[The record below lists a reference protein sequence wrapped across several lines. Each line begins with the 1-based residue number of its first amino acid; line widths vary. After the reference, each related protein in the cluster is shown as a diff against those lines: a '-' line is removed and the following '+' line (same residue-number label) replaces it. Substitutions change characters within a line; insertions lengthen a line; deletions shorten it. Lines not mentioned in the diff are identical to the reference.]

1 MEDKDVSRTRRYT
14 LSGSAQRPPFSPLSP
29 VHRSCIAPE
38 EGCREGEGRWNSE
51 AQETQPAE
59 ARTGGDLSALE
70 QEEWVKVS
78 WKKGECR
85 EEIKLIAEA
94 SGLAFDDARIV
105 ALRLYN
111 HFNWL
116 LQLQERSEQL
126 LVVIGR
132 ERRLFLTLVRNE
144 ALALSQASAT
154 HKAMAGR
161 DEAAK
166 TGSYGAAEGG
176 GCDTTKEQFNR
187 YVKGMCVVCNEGSFD
202 QVLDLLFRAYSTAR
216 DDCTITRNEMAAI
229 LSKHVV
235 YEDSEGLY
243 LKFFWCVAVN
253 NMRSSFAE
261 TPWEREPMDIT
272 HSSSSADCPNVRR
285 HQTLTCAKTCAKPQ
299 QDPTEE
305 KDRVYRWLKRQ
316 FVHLAPTTSRTTN
329 LGTATTMIAS
339 SGHVA
344 AAGKYQEGG
353 GCVSWDSARE
363 LLRRGPQRLM
373 DSLAVD
379 LPCLSKDL
387 WSADLVDL
395 GRTNLMSSLQ

>member
-1 MEDKDVSRTRRYT
+1 MEDSEVCPASKLSGTRRCT
-14 LSGSAQRPPFSPLSP
+14 LAGSTQRPPFSPLSP
-29 VHRSCIAPE
+29 VHHSCTAPE
-38 EGCREGEGRWNSE
+38 EACREGEKRRKSE
-51 AQETQPAE
+51 AQETPQVE

-70 QEEWVKVS
+70 HEEWVKVS

-116 LQLQERSEQL
+116 PQLQERSEQL
-126 LVVIGR
+126 LAVVGR
-132 ERRLFLTLVRNE
+132 ERRLSLTLVRNE
-144 ALALSQASAT
+144 ALVTPQAPT
-154 HKAMAGR
+154 TQRAMAGR
-161 DEAAK
+161 VETAK
-166 TGSYGAAEGG
+166 TAAEGG

-235 YEDSEGLY
+235 YEDSE
-243 LKFFWCVAVN
+243 
-253 NMRSSFAE
+253 
-261 TPWEREPMDIT
+261 
-272 HSSSSADCPNVRR
+272 
-285 HQTLTCAKTCAKPQ
+285 
-299 QDPTEE
+299 DPTEE

-316 FVHLAPTTSRTTN
+316 FLHLAPTASRTANVGTSSNTN
-329 LGTATTMIAS
+329 TS
-339 SGHVA
+339 SCDVA
-344 AAGKYQEGG
+344 GRHQDGG
-353 GCVSWDSARE
+353 GCISWDSARE
-363 LLRRGPQRLM
+363 LLRRGPQRLV
-373 DSLAVD
+373 DSLVVD

>member
-1 MEDKDVSRTRRYT
+1 MEETSVPPAYQPAGTRRYI
-14 LSGSAQRPPFSPLSP
+14 LAGSAQRLPFSPLSP
-29 VHRSCIAPE
+29 VHHSCTAPE
-38 EGCREGEGRWNSE
+38 EGCREGEGRWKSE
-51 AQETQPAE
+51 AQETPLAE

-116 LQLQERSEQL
+116 PQLQERSEQL
-126 LVVIGR
+126 LAVVGR
-132 ERRLFLTLVRNE
+132 ERRLSLTLVRTE
-144 ALALSQASAT
+144 AFALSQASAT
-154 HKAMAGR
+154 QKPMTGR
-161 DEAAK
+161 HEAAK
-166 TGSYGAAEGG
+166 KGSYGAAEGG

-235 YEDSEGLY
+235 YEDSE
-243 LKFFWCVAVN
+243 
-253 NMRSSFAE
+253 
-261 TPWEREPMDIT
+261 
-272 HSSSSADCPNVRR
+272 
-285 HQTLTCAKTCAKPQ
+285 
-299 QDPTEE
+299 DPTEE

-316 FVHLAPTTSRTTN
+316 FVHLAPMASRTTN
-329 LGTATTMIAS
+329 LGTATTTITS
-339 SGHVA
+339 SGDVA
-344 AAGKYQEGG
+344 AAGRYQDGG
-353 GCVSWDSARE
+353 GCIGWDSARE
-363 LLRRGPQRLM
+363 LLRRGPQRLA
-373 DSLAVD
+373 DSFAVD

-395 GRTNLMSSLQ
+395 GRTSLMSSFQ